1 MLNARWIKNK
11 ENCLIRVWIDEI
23 ETKNSQ
29 THANGM
35 LLLNE
40 IEADKEE
47 EIPGRKHLVLAWT
60 NPKHRRTPLAAPVA
74 VINDKQEIGLLV
86 GRCSKYAKLLKLRR
100 GRMQLWTVP
109 AEMFD
114 ADWRASHHPAHIDIQ
129 HFLAHIEKFGA
140 DKNAMAELEA
150 AQASLEALHIFT
162 RGVHTESTPT
172 RLAKAR

>member
-23 ETKNSQ
+23 ESKNSQ
-29 THANGM
+29 IHANGM
-35 LLLNE
+35 WPLNE
-40 IEADKEE
+40 IEAEKEE
-47 EIPGRKHLVLAWT
+47 AIPSRKHLVLAWT
-60 NPKHRRTPLAAPVA
+60 NPKHRRSPLAAPVA
-74 VINDKQEIGLLV
+74 VINEKQEIGLLV
-86 GRCSKYAKLLKLRR
+86 GRCSKYAKFLKLRR

-114 ADWRASHHPAHIDIQ
+114 TDWCASHHPIHIDIQ

-150 AQASLEALHIFT
+150 AQASLEALHLFQHGWRI
-162 RGVHTESTPT
+162 ESTQT
-172 RLAKAR
+172 RLAKAH